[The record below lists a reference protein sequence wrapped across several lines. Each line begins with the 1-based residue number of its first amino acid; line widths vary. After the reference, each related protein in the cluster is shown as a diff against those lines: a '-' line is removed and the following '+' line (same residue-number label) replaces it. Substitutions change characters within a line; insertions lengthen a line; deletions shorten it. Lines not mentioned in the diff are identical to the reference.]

1 MAVLDKTTFT
11 KEYDGE
17 PFLLR
22 RFSVAL
28 AIRIYGSK
36 ALSLSSHGDDD
47 GELPPPDE
55 TMSDE
60 EKERLV
66 EKFLR
71 CSMVRPRL
79 ASSADKRDPVTGK
92 YQPGVYDVEDL
103 GDFAYQIVDDV
114 RKSVVQREGFSEPSP
129 DQTGS

>member
-36 ALSLSSHGDDD
+36 ALSLSSPGADDMT
-47 GELPPPDE
+47 PPPDDPM
-55 TMSDE
+55 TDD

-71 CSMVRPRL
+71 CAMVRPRL
-79 ASSADKRDPVTGK
+79 ASAADKRDPVTGK
-92 YQPGVYDVEDL
+92 YPPGVYDIDDL

-114 RKSVVQREGFSEPSP
+114 RKSVVQREGFTEPSP
-129 DQTGS
+129 AQTGS